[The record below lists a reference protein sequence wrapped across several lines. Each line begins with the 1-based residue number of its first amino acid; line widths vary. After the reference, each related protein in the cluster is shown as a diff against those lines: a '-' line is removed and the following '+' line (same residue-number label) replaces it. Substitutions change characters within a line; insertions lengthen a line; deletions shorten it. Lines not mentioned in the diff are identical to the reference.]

1 MRNFFI
7 KHLNV
12 TSTPP
17 KTNMLQQNYASLA
30 LENNGKPPN
39 CWGSKTYSFLGC
51 ISWDVVSQDRIKIF
65 LPDFDPNPH
74 VNVTSIHILYWGS
87 TSSLCLKF
95 AFHSTNGRPWHA
107 AMWPISP
114 PAAHSLGNPGAKS
127 HTHSKIGAKKV
138 EPRHKLFPTKMVVFF
153 PMLLGFYTAAMSM

>member
-1 MRNFFI
+1 MLSFLCFNCLSNI
-7 KHLNV
+7 SMSHLHLRELTCCNRRR
-12 TSTPP
+12 
-17 KTNMLQQNYASLA
+17 LLGF
-30 LENNGKPPN
+30 GKNCQPPN
-39 CWGSKTYSFLGC
+39 CWGSKTYTWLGC

-65 LPDFDPNPH
+65 LPGFYPNPH

-87 TSSLCLKF
+87 TSSLCLTC

-127 HTHSKIGAKKV
+127 HAHSKIGAKKLKQ
-138 EPRHKLFPTKMVVFF
+138 R
-153 PMLLGFYTAAMSM
+153 